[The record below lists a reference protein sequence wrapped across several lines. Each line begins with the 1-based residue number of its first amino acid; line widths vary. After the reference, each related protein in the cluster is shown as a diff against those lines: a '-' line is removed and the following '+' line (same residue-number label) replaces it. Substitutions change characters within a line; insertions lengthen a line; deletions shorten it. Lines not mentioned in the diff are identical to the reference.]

1 MVHTDSCTSP
11 HNLHTKGL
19 QLLTEKAEEVCLYM
33 TLKVSFG
40 VTPAN
45 PKPKQGRGGEEGG
58 GLGFEG
64 TGGVGR
70 GVFRGG
76 GLGQQ

>member
-58 GLGFEG
+58 GV
-64 TGGVGR
+64 GV
-70 GVFRGG
+70 
-76 GLGQQ
+76 